1 MGSQPNENLPQ
12 PPIASGPIVVGER
25 RESLRVRVWG
35 SRGSLPVSGESFQI
49 FGGNTT
55 CVEMR
60 CGDQILLFD
69 AGSGLLP
76 AGVALKAENA
86 KAVHLFFSHCH
97 YDHIIG
103 LPFFPMLFDPKASV
117 AIWSGHL
124 AGKMTTAEMIL
135 GFMKAPW
142 LPVGDEVFRSRL
154 VTHDFAAGDEL
165 RPYPDVLIRTA
176 HLNHPGGATGY
187 RVEWAG
193 RAVAILTDV
202 EHTPG
207 ILDPDILA
215 LISGCDLF
223 LYDSTYVEGEMEC
236 FRGFGHS
243 SWQHAILLA
252 QKAGVPQVAFIHH
265 APCRTDAELLASE
278 QQAKSVLPGAFFA
291 RDGQIIDL

>member
-1 MGSQPNENLPQ
+1 MWSKLVRDPWQSRNTRGSLE
-12 PPIASGPIVVGER
+12 VGER
-25 RESLRVRVWG
+25 RESFRVRIWG
-35 SRGSLPVSGESFQI
+35 SRGSLPVSGESFRI

-76 AGVALKAENA
+76 AGLALRAEEA
-86 KAVHLFFSHCH
+86 KAAHLFFSHCH

-142 LPVGDEVFRSRL
+142 LPVGEEVFKSRL
-154 VTHDFAAGDEL
+154 VAHDFAIGDEL
-165 RPYPDVLIRTA
+165 HPYPDVSIKTA
-176 HLNHPGGATGY
+176 RLNHPGGAIGY

-207 ILDPDILA
+207 ILDPEVLT
-215 LISGCDLF
+215 LITGCDLF
-223 LYDSTYVEGEMEC
+223 LYDSTYFENEMEC

-243 SWQHAILLA
+243 SWQHAVLLA
-252 QKAGVPQVAFIHH
+252 QKAGVPQIAFIHH
-265 APCRTDAELLASE
+265 APCRTDDDLLASE
-278 QQAKSVLPGAFFA
+278 KQAKAIMPGAFFA

>member
-1 MGSQPNENLPQ
+1 MQQSSG
-12 PPIASGPIVVGER
+12 AWGPIVLDDC
-25 RESLRVRVWG
+25 RESLRIRVWG
-35 SRGSLPVSGESFQI
+35 SRGSLPVCGESFRI

-55 CVEMR
+55 CVEIR

-76 AGVALKAENA
+76 AGLALQAEGTKTA
-86 KAVHLFFSHCH
+86 HLFFSHCH

-135 GFMKAPW
+135 GFMQPPW
-142 LPVGDEVFRSRL
+142 LPVGEEVFRSNL

-165 RPYPDVLIRTA
+165 RPYPDVLIKTI
-176 HLNHPGGATGY
+176 HLNHPGGAIGY
-187 RVEWAG
+187 RVEWDG

-207 ILDPDILA
+207 VLDPEILA
-215 LISGCDLF
+215 LIAGCDLF
-223 LYDSTYVEGEMEC
+223 LYDSTYVEEEMKC
-236 FRGFGHS
+236 YRGFGHS

-252 QKAGVPQVAFIHH
+252 QKAGVQQVAFIHH
-265 APCRTDAELLASE
+265 APCRGDAELLESE
-278 QQAKSVLPGAFFA
+278 KRAKAIMPGAFFA